1 MQLLLAGVD
10 RSVIALLLGHE
21 SVETTQMYLNA
32 DLELKERILARVS
45 PYCVESSL
53 QARRPA
59 VDVLEWALITSI
71 CAVGTRAPCGPHR
84 CFFLS
89 CRT

>member
-1 MQLLLAGVD
+1 
-10 RSVIALLLGHE
+10 
-21 SVETTQMYLNA
+21 MYLNA

-71 CAVGTRAPCGPHR
+71 CAV
-84 CFFLS
+84 S